1 MKEIERLRKLLEEE
15 KQKNFLLDRELQ
27 LKEVE
32 LKTLQKNTE
41 DTFRIVV
48 ESADDIIFKTD
59 LNGFFTYVNP
69 AAAKIIGYPV
79 SEFVGIYFLDI
90 IREDYRPEILQAYTN
105 QLKSRLG
112 NVYTEFPVIKKD
124 GSIFWVGQ
132 NVQLIYKDDNV
143 IGYSAIARDITQRI
157 RSQEQLNLVN
167 TRLESIFNNLNLGLL
182 LEDSDRRVIL
192 TNAKFCELFN
202 YDIHPDEMVGLDCK
216 AGLEK
221 IIDYFVDGRTQIDK
235 LKKCVEDKVI
245 CLKQEVKLSDGR
257 IFEWDYIPIFV
268 EKKYIG
274 HLWKYKDITEEMSAQ
289 QLLANS
295 EEKYRQIIQ
304 NMNLGLLVVD
314 NFEMIV
320 DVNPSFCDMT
330 GFSREE
336 LLGKSAVNVLLP
348 KEKRGVVDDAINLR
362 KKGIS
367 NAYEVEVK
375 NKFGEHMWML
385 ISGSPIFDA
394 QKKIVGSIGIHLD
407 ITDSKKQFE
416 ELTEARQKAESSA
429 RSKELFLANMSHE
442 IRTPMNAI
450 VGMAKLLDEAKLSY
464 KHKEYLEAI
473 KSSSENLLVIIND
486 ILDFSKIDQGKL
498 VLENSTFSLDSIV
511 HNIMLQFEVKAL
523 EKNLSFSSF
532 IDPKIN
538 KAFCSDAVRL
548 AQILTNLI
556 SNSIKF
562 TNEGEVFLRCE
573 LVQENE
579 SSQRIKFIVSDTG
592 IGIEESKQD
601 VIFESF
607 IQENS
612 TINRKYG
619 GTGLGLSISKQLVG
633 LLGGELIVNSQ
644 KDVGS
649 SFSFEIELKKAE
661 LEELDTVAD
670 EIIDNSGLQGCSVL
684 LVEDNK
690 LNQYLATII
699 LEQLEIKVT
708 VANNGDEAIE
718 LLLDNDFDL
727 ILMDLQM
734 PFLDGL
740 SATKIIRKKMKD
752 STPIIA
758 LTANAILGDREKC
771 IEAGMDDYISKPFN
785 KKELASKILRLIKTN
800 KKQKTLTT
808 NILNATFSMEN
819 IYNLQKLKEQT
830 FGNDDF
836 VKKMVE
842 LFCEVASETTS
853 NMEKALLENNKVL
866 IKSYAHKIKPS
877 IDALEVNE
885 LKTIVRE
892 IETYPD
898 TKAPEFLEKVAVFTK
913 RLNEIQALIRE
924 KEL

>member
-1 MKEIERLRKLLEEE
+1 
-15 KQKNFLLDRELQ
+15 
-27 LKEVE
+27 
-32 LKTLQKNTE
+32 
-41 DTFRIVV
+41 
-48 ESADDIIFKTD
+48 
-59 LNGFFTYVNP
+59 
-69 AAAKIIGYPV
+69 
-79 SEFVGIYFLDI
+79 
-90 IREDYRPEILQAYTN
+90 
-105 QLKSRLG
+105 
-112 NVYTEFPVIKKD
+112 
-124 GSIFWVGQ
+124 
-132 NVQLIYKDDNV
+132 
-143 IGYSAIARDITQRI
+143 
-157 RSQEQLNLVN
+157 
-167 TRLESIFNNLNLGLL
+167 
-182 LEDSDRRVIL
+182 
-192 TNAKFCELFN
+192 
-202 YDIHPDEMVGLDCK
+202 
-216 AGLEK
+216 
-221 IIDYFVDGRTQIDK
+221 
-235 LKKCVEDKVI
+235 
-245 CLKQEVKLSDGR
+245 
-257 IFEWDYIPIFV
+257 
-268 EKKYIG
+268 
-274 HLWKYKDITEEMSAQ
+274 
-289 QLLANS
+289 
-295 EEKYRQIIQ
+295 
-304 NMNLGLLVVD
+304 
-314 NFEMIV
+314 
-320 DVNPSFCDMT
+320 
-330 GFSREE
+330 
-336 LLGKSAVNVLLP
+336 
-348 KEKRGVVDDAINLR
+348 
-362 KKGIS
+362 
-367 NAYEVEVK
+367 
-375 NKFGEHMWML
+375 
-385 ISGSPIFDA
+385 
-394 QKKIVGSIGIHLD
+394 
-407 ITDSKKQFE
+407 
-416 ELTEARQKAESSA
+416 
-429 RSKELFLANMSHE
+429 MSHE